1 MFSDVKL
8 HSLRLIIGNDL
19 VSLLLWHCRTTNSS
33 TYVVRNQLFSWYLLG
48 FVLNLRTSLEFTG
61 VNIQVLFVLTTGA
74 EYIGFSN

>member
-33 TYVVRNQLFSWYLLG
+33 TYAVPNQLFSWYLLG
-48 FVLNLRTSLEFTG
+48 IYFNLRTSLEFTG
-61 VNIQVLFVLTTGA
+61 VNIQVLFVLATGA